1 MFGAAGM
8 FSFLGILFSR
18 NATKAIKDNEA
29 IRSIHQTECDLTYEE
44 IEKMRDDDDCSDSA
58 PIEGEVG

>member
-8 FSFLGILFSR
+8 FSFLGTLFSR
-18 NATKAIKDNEA
+18 NAIKAAKDMDKSIKE
-29 IRSIHQTECDLTYEE
+29 IELTDAE